1 MLQSTSA
8 FCSQVGAGRSESP
21 VDASV
26 CVESWP
32 RSSADELRVARN
44 QTTILSGSG
53 PHEFSTCVIDGT
65 LELTA
70 GADWDVHPVRRLLH
84 AAWFPTV

>member
-8 FCSQVGAGRSESP
+8 FCSQVGRSESP

-26 CVESWP
+26 CVES
-32 RSSADELRVARN
+32 
-44 QTTILSGSG
+44 SG